1 MLCYIHFTVFY
12 LGLTAQ
18 TSDPIHFKHVTAMA
32 EYAFRLKQQLAN
44 VNEHSFNNFQLR
56 IGKIQ
61 NDKNFKVS
69 NSNELE
75 MFPLKN
81 GTKMVLLIFRNQY
94 WTCSGWGDRCK

>member
-1 MLCYIHFTVFY
+1 MVYYINFPIFF

-61 NDKNFKVS
+61 NDRNFKVS
-69 NSNELE
+69 NSKFL
-75 MFPLKN
+75 
-81 GTKMVLLIFRNQY
+81 
-94 WTCSGWGDRCK
+94 

>member
-1 MLCYIHFTVFY
+1 
-12 LGLTAQ
+12 
-18 TSDPIHFKHVTAMA
+18 MA

-69 NSNELE
+69 NSK
-75 MFPLKN
+75 FPLKN
-81 GTKMVLLIFRNQY
+81 GTKMVIGIIDF
-94 WTCSGWGDRCK
+94 

>member
-1 MLCYIHFTVFY
+1 MTCYVRFIFLCFY

-56 IGKIQ
+56 IGEIQ
-61 NDKNFKVS
+61 NDKSFKVFTVARTS
-69 NSNELE
+69 EKRD
-75 MFPLKN
+75 PN
-81 GTKMVLLIFRNQY
+81 GIIDF
-94 WTCSGWGDRCK
+94 

>member
-1 MLCYIHFTVFY
+1 MLCCIYFPVFY

-61 NDKNFKVS
+61 NDRNFKVS
-69 NSNELE
+69 NSKCLR
-75 MFPLKN
+75 N
-81 GTKMVLLIFRNQY
+81 GTKMVIEIIDF
-94 WTCSGWGDRCK
+94 

>member
-1 MLCYIHFTVFY
+1 MPVTCYLIFIFLFFY

-61 NDKNFKVS
+61 NDRNFKVS
-69 NSNELE
+69 S
-75 MFPLKN
+75 FSFVKRDQN
-81 GTKMVLLIFRNQY
+81 GH
-94 WTCSGWGDRCK
+94 

>member
-1 MLCYIHFTVFY
+1 MLWYIHFPVFS

-61 NDKNFKVS
+61 NDRNFKVS
-69 NSNELE
+69 NSKL
-75 MFPLKN
+75 FPLRN
-81 GTKMVLLIFRNQY
+81 GTKMVIKIIDF
-94 WTCSGWGDRCK
+94 

>member
-1 MLCYIHFTVFY
+1 MLPLKMLCHINFPIFF

-61 NDKNFKVS
+61 NNRNFSVLNSKSNVS
-69 NSNELE
+69 FENREQ
-75 MFPLKN
+75 N
-81 GTKMVLLIFRNQY
+81 GHWNY
-94 WTCSGWGDRCK
+94 

>member
-1 MLCYIHFTVFY
+1 MLPIKCSVTFIFLCFY

-61 NDKNFKVS
+61 NDRNFKVS
-69 NSNELE
+69 N
-75 MFPLKN
+75 
-81 GTKMVLLIFRNQY
+81 FRNISFKKREQN
-94 WTCSGWGDRCK
+94 GH

>member
-1 MLCYIHFTVFY
+1 MLCHINFPIFF

-61 NDKNFKVS
+61 NDRNFEVS
-69 NSNELE
+69 NSKL
-75 MFPLKN
+75 FLLKN
-81 GTKMVLLIFRNQY
+81 ENKMVIGIIDF
-94 WTCSGWGDRCK
+94 